1 MRIAYS
7 VKLDTE
13 YAIRNTPHKA
23 TMHLNDS
30 QLRAR
35 LDGEADTVSEAH
47 LASCPDC
54 RARLAA
60 LEVRAAHVNAQLAE
74 LAPRDSETAQPAAAL
89 NRFKSQIRQKEKDSM
104 SKTWLTRRRPAL
116 AGLVTIALA
125 VALLSFAPVRAL
137 AVQFLGL
144 FRVQQITVLPVDTTR
159 LSDINNDSA
168 LSELIGQF
176 FADSMKVTKEPG
188 EPTVA
193 ASPEEAGQLAGF
205 TVRSW
210 NETGSAPQITVQD
223 GTAFEFTINRDRA
236 QAILNEAGRSDLQL
250 PASLDGAKISV
261 EIPAGVSLAYG
272 ACPDLDGNDP
282 DDMRWNRLRSCI
294 ILAQIPSPTVN
305 APADLDVNQLAEIG
319 LQFTGMT
326 ADEAHA
332 FSQNVDWASTL
343 VVPIPRNGHS
353 YEQVEVDGVTG
364 NLIYRETY
372 DGVPAR
378 YTLLWVKNGI
388 IYAISGFDDSQV
400 GIDIA
405 NSLK

>member
-1 MRIAYS
+1 
-7 VKLDTE
+7 
-13 YAIRNTPHKA
+13 
-23 TMHLNDS
+23 MHLNDG

-35 LDGEADTVSEAH
+35 LDGQADSVSEAH

-54 RARLAA
+54 RARLAD
-60 LEVRAAHVNAQLAE
+60 LEARAARVTAQLAA

-104 SKTWLTRRRPAL
+104 SKTWLIRWRPAL

-125 VALLSFAPVRAL
+125 VTLLSFAPVRAL
-137 AVQFLGL
+137 ATQFLGL
-144 FRVQQITVLPVDTTR
+144 FRVQQIAVLPVDTTR
-159 LSDINNDSA
+159 LSELNSDSA

-188 EPTVA
+188 EPAVA

-205 TVRSW
+205 TVRVWSGA
-210 NETGSAPQITVQD
+210 ESAPQITVQD

-236 QAILNEAGRSDLQL
+236 QAILDEAGRSDLQL
-250 PASLDGAKISV
+250 PASLDGAEISV

-272 ACPDLDGNDP
+272 ACPSLSGEETE
-282 DDMRWNRLRSCI
+282 RLYWNQLRTCI

-305 APADLDVNQLAEIG
+305 APADLDVAQLAEIG

-326 ADEAHA
+326 AEEARA

-364 NLIYRETY
+364 NLIFREA
-372 DGVPAR
+372 GEGPAR

-388 IYAISGFDDSQV
+388 IYAISGFDDPQA
-400 GIDIA
+400 GLDLA

>member
-1 MRIAYS
+1 MYK
-7 VKLDTE
+7 KL
-13 YAIRNTPHKA
+13 
-23 TMHLNDS
+23 M
-30 QLRAR
+30 
-35 LDGEADTVSEAH
+35 
-47 LASCPDC
+47 
-54 RARLAA
+54 
-60 LEVRAAHVNAQLAE
+60 
-74 LAPRDSETAQPAAAL
+74 
-89 NRFKSQIRQKEKDSM
+89 
-104 SKTWLTRRRPAL
+104 TRWRPAL

-125 VALLSFAPVRAL
+125 VTLLSFAPVRAL

-159 LSDINNDSA
+159 LSELNSDSA

-188 EPTVA
+188 EATVA
-193 ASPEEAGQLAGF
+193 AGPEEASQLAGF
-205 TVRSW
+205 TVRVWSQA
-210 NETGSAPQITVQD
+210 ESAPQITIQD

-236 QAILNEAGRSDLQL
+236 QAILDEAGRSDLQL
-250 PASLDGAKISV
+250 PASLDEAEISV

-272 ACPDLDGNDP
+272 KCPNLIGEETE
-282 DDMRWNRLRSCI
+282 RLYWNQLRTCI

-305 APADLDVNQLAEIG
+305 APADLDVAQLAEIG

-326 ADEAHA
+326 ADEARA

-353 YEQVEVDGVTG
+353 YEQVSVDGVTG
-364 NLIYRETY
+364 NLIYRETD

-388 IYAISGFDDSQV
+388 IYAVSGFDDPQA
-400 GIDIA
+400 GLDLA